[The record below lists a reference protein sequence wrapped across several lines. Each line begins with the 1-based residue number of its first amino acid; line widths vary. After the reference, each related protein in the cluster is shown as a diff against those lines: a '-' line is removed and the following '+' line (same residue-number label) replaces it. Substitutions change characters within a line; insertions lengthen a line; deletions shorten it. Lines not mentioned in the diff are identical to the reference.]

1 MNALALAGLSLSSSA
16 GDYVTYLRAPTRQ
29 WRPPSKAPQ
38 KKTNDWSPSWVRS
51 ASHLLDASSAPRNRL
66 TARSA
71 FATRLEKAL
80 RDASD
85 TVPLLADTLLEHIES
100 IALLSTSAFANKT
113 RDLDERGTRLWNL
126 ASKLKDDTRTAQ
138 TLALGPRA

>member
-1 MNALALAGLSLSSSA
+1 M
-16 GDYVTYLRAPTRQ
+16 APAV
-29 WRPPSKAPQ
+29 K
-38 KKTNDWSPSWVRS
+38 
-51 ASHLLDASSAPRNRL
+51 SAPKENKRL
-66 TARSA
+66 ESILA

-80 RDASD
+80 RDAAD

-100 IALLSTSAFANKT
+100 IALLSTSAFANTT

-126 ASKLKDDTRTAQ
+126 ASKLKDDARTAQ